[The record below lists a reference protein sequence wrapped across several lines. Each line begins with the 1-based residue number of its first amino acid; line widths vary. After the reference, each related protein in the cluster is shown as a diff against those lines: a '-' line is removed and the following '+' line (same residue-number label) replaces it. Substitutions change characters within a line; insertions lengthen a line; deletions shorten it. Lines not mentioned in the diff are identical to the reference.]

1 VTLEMANKV
10 FCQSGYRI
18 LPEYKTVAEKS
29 FLSGAEE
36 LDFADGEGCR
46 KVINSW
52 IETNTKNKIRDLIPS
67 GKCCVR
73 SLF

>member
-1 VTLEMANKV
+1 LEIANKV
-10 FCQSGYRI
+10 FSQTGYGI

-36 LDFADGEGCR
+36 MDFADGEGCR

-52 IETNTKNKIRDLIPS
+52 VETKTKNKIRDLIRS
-67 GKCCVR
+67 GKCCVH